1 METNRYYELL
11 LMFDVNQDDAETAST
26 VDKYRSVL
34 ESSGGSV
41 DRYEDWGTL
50 KMAYMINKNNKAR
63 YILINFESS
72 AKVLDELVNLIK
84 FNDSI
89 IRHIFITQNK
99 KVTEASIMM
108 QSKERVAS

>member
-1 METNRYYELL
+1 
-11 LMFDVNQDDAETAST
+11 
-26 VDKYRSVL
+26 
-34 ESSGGSV
+34 
-41 DRYEDWGTL
+41 
-50 KMAYMINKNNKAR
+50 MINKNNKAR
-63 YILINFESS
+63 YILMNFESS